1 MTLIEDEPR
10 NWDYFKIEGEPKN
23 EDNLLI
29 KMSQKMKNQWKT
41 KQAEAEVVP
50 SSSSVRFKLDLKL
63 R

>member
-63 R
+63 S